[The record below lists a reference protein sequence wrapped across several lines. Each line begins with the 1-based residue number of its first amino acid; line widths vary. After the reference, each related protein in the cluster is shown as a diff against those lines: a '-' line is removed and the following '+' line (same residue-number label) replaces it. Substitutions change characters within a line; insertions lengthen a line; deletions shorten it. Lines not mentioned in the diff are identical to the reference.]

1 MQFDV
6 VQTRLENMTQELP
19 TDYITINKINVKLA
33 DGNFDIPIKYMNTMS
48 STNSLFYWI
57 GRVFVG
63 LKIKRSQSFDV
74 KTVYQY
80 KNVL

>member
-48 STNSLFYWI
+48 STNSLFY
-57 GRVFVG
+57 
-63 LKIKRSQSFDV
+63 
-74 KTVYQY
+74 
-80 KNVL
+80 